1 MRNTRAMMG
10 LITAVPWL
18 PQKVC
23 HLQVGMPGSKNLLEP
38 QTRIA
43 LCLHQI
49 DPGSLPRLAKMKQQV
64 REPDTE
70 LLWTHLLPNVG
81 EEDTYGTSASR
92 GPFTTTLF
100 LTPYSLPFHWP
111 HGQNQRCRSRSF
123 WRYQPT
129 ICPLPTYNED
139 INDLYSSRISLMLG

>member
-1 MRNTRAMMG
+1 MG

-100 LTPYSLPFHWP
+100 LTPYSALSLAPWP
-111 HGQNQRCRSRSF
+111 KPEMQEQVLLEVSAYH
-123 WRYQPT
+123 
-129 ICPLPTYNED
+129 L
-139 INDLYSSRISLMLG
+139 SSSHLQ

>member
-1 MRNTRAMMG
+1 MG

-23 HLQVGMPGSKNLLEP
+23 AMPGSKNLLEP

-43 LCLHQI
+43 LCSHQI

-64 REPDTE
+64 QEPDTE

-92 GPFTTTLF
+92 GPFTTNPLLPPLLF
-100 LTPYSLPFHWP
+100 ALSLAPWP
-111 HGQNQRCRSRSF
+111 KPEMQEQVLLEVSA
-123 WRYQPT
+123 YYP
-129 ICPLPTYNED
+129 
-139 INDLYSSRISLMLG
+139 SSSHLQ